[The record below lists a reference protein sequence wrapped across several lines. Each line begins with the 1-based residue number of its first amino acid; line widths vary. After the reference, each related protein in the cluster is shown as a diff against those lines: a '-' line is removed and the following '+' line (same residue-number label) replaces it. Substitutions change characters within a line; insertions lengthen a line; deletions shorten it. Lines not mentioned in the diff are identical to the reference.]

1 MDMDM
6 RPRRSP
12 RARWIV
18 LAWLLTMTSGALAA
32 SLVRLPTSIPGN
44 RSLWFLAHGVIA
56 VAIGSAVIGHL
67 VRAHANRRLAP
78 ALFVA
83 ATFVCGLFV
92 IRSFEPLT
100 SAAHAALAAYAAL
113 ALASTGTGGLSG
125 GGPGGRSWQAP
136 VAGAGVLLV
145 ILQIALGA
153 LVRHHLIGYGL
164 HLLVAGLIALAILVP
179 AVAVSQDEGA
189 TAVLK
194 RIAMLAI
201 ASLLVQLSLGVVVLF
216 MILTGSANVNA
227 WLFTTVAHVVAGTIT
242 LLAAASLAHA
252 LRAGEPANRE
262 PANPRVFRTAR

>member
-1 MDMDM
+1 ML
-6 RPRRSP
+6 
-12 RARWIV
+12 I
-18 LAWLLTMTSGALAA
+18 
-32 SLVRLPTSIPGN
+32 
-44 RSLWFLAHGVIA
+44 
-56 VAIGSAVIGHL
+56 
-67 VRAHANRRLAP
+67 
-78 ALFVA
+78 
-83 ATFVCGLFV
+83 
-92 IRSFEPLT
+92 
-100 SAAHAALAAYAAL
+100 
-113 ALASTGTGGLSG
+113 
-125 GGPGGRSWQAP
+125 GGPGGRSWQAS
-136 VAGAGVLLV
+136 VAGAGVLLL

-164 HLLVAGLIALAILVP
+164 HLLVAGLAALAILVP